1 MFNCITYAYFWDY
14 LRSKVNAIE
23 NNNIKQAF
31 RDEIEKRI
39 KIFRQNNKNP
49 FNSFR
54 PNRYNTFSIKK
65 NLPRTGVEIKIGAI
79 IYIMLLFPKICL
91 VYDEKISLLDFR
103 NKDLNE
109 LKDSI
114 LKLVNKVPEI
124 TSELLQQDMV
134 TKGFTIQ
141 IKKIMQSNYPS
152 RLNLDLKNIN
162 DENINRAF
170 LELIDLIEIKKLV
183 YLKITK

>member
-1 MFNCITYAYFWDY
+1 M
-14 LRSKVNAIE
+14 K
-23 NNNIKQAF
+23 
-31 RDEIEKRI
+31 
-39 KIFRQNNKNP
+39 NNKNP
-49 FNSFR
+49 FNSFS
-54 PNRYNTFSIKK
+54 PNRYNMFSIKK

-79 IYIMLLFPKICL
+79 VYIMLLFPKICL

-114 LKLVNKVPEI
+114 LKIVNKVPEI
-124 TSELLQQDMV
+124 SSEHLQQDMV

-152 RLNLDLKNIN
+152 RLNLDLKTIN
-162 DENINRAF
+162 NENINRAF

-183 YLKITK
+183 YLKTTK